1 MPTPPST
8 IDESRLDTD
17 VEYRFAYVAEFLKLT
32 DHERALVRAARPALR
47 ERLDTIVGLIGDAM
61 LARPEM
67 VRHFVSGDIPP
78 DRAILEGHL
87 RSWIEGLVS
96 LARDP
101 SLPGWMDRVGAAHRA
116 GSGDPTIDV
125 PRVQMNALLGLLSD
139 LVFAEIA
146 RLDLPAPRRFEVA
159 RAFSKLLWLQNDM
172 IQRHY

>member
-1 MPTPPST
+1 MPTPPIT
-8 IDESRLDTD
+8 IDEARLDQD
-17 VEYRFAYVAEFLKLT
+17 VEYRFSYLAEFMGLT
-32 DHERALVRAARPALR
+32 EHERALVRAARPALR
-47 ERLDTIVGLIGDAM
+47 ERLDTIVGLIGEAM

-67 VRHFVSGDIPP
+67 VRHFVSGDAPP
-78 DRAILEGHL
+78 NRDILEGHL

-116 GSGDPTIDV
+116 DSGDPSVDV

-139 LVFAEIA
+139 LVQGEIA
-146 RLDLPAPRRFEVA
+146 RLDLPAPRRFEIA